1 MYPSVLCRVRYDI
14 FFATFS
20 VVIGIAVRLL
30 ELRAENVPSRD
41 TEVRVTA
48 TDISR
53 HNRVVFT
60 TDAIQQQQEPP
71 EKGNSVP
78 SSLRNIAIWESE
90 LGYWSSLAGI
100 LFRQVSRTRVFAAFD
115 FAKNALDGS
124 TDIGNEVRLR

>member
-1 MYPSVLCRVRYDI
+1 M
-14 FFATFS
+14 
-20 VVIGIAVRLL
+20 VIGIAVRLL
-30 ELRAENVPSRD
+30 ELWAENVPSRD

-60 TDAIQQQQEPP
+60 TDAIRQQQEEPP
-71 EKGNSVP
+71 EKENSVP

-100 LFRQVSRTRVFAAFD
+100 LFRQVSRTRVFPAFD
-115 FAKNALDGS
+115 FA
-124 TDIGNEVRLR
+124 

>member
-60 TDAIQQQQEPP
+60 TDAIRQQQEEPP
-71 EKGNSVP
+71 EKENSVP
-78 SSLRNIAIWESE
+78 SSLRNIAI
-90 LGYWSSLAGI
+90 
-100 LFRQVSRTRVFAAFD
+100 
-115 FAKNALDGS
+115 
-124 TDIGNEVRLR
+124 